1 MGVALKRW
9 WNGWGSRMEHDG
21 KASVRVDSMVKSLGS
36 SQYGAYAGEGSI
48 GGRGRP
54 GSLDSKR
61 AYAECLLE
69 WSELNSK
76 RDAMHSVGE
85 QGVAQCRRDRRTRA
99 GATSRSHKVDGCTST
114 DVGRSSEEQGAGGIG
129 RGSRPTDAPVQA
141 CEEAPRTRAAAAG
154 WPRTLSQEAQGHGY
168 RSGRHSR
175 ASHAPT
181 PRLGWGR
188 RVRTQ
193 TLLPNQR
200 PSRQYGLRLPQ
211 RGAHGVCCRRRKR
224 PPTGW

>member
-1 MGVALKRW
+1 
-9 WNGWGSRMEHDG
+9 
-21 KASVRVDSMVKSLGS
+21 MVKSLGS

-114 DVGRSSEEQGAGGIG
+114 DAGRSSEEQGEQTRRTAARVEETTRGEGEAEAKRQRLQILERSKDQVLNNVGGETKCSFYTVALITTG
-129 RGSRPTDAPVQA
+129 CSRV
-141 CEEAPRTRAAAAG
+141 E
-154 WPRTLSQEAQGHGY
+154 Y
-168 RSGRHSR
+168 
-175 ASHAPT
+175 
-181 PRLGWGR
+181 
-188 RVRTQ
+188 
-193 TLLPNQR
+193 
-200 PSRQYGLRLPQ
+200 
-211 RGAHGVCCRRRKR
+211 RGATTYFEGN
-224 PPTGW
+224 